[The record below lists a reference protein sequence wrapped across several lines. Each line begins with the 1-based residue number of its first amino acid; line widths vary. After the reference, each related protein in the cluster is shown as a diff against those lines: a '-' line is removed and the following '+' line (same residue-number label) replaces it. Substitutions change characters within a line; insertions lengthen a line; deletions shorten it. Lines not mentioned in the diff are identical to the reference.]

1 MHTPRTTL
9 EGNLA
14 LVDKI
19 ATYEDGWD
27 GDGAKRF
34 TDSDISAFREILQSL
49 DVQPNHVDPVH
60 QRDGCGDRSILR
72 LEWANPG
79 RGTVDY
85 FVSGDGIEERSYLN
99 GTSYERYCS
108 SDECELFEFVE
119 IIADTVDY
127 LFDI

>member
-1 MHTPRTTL
+1 MRTPRTTL

-14 LVDKI
+14 LVDEI

-34 TDSDISAFREILQSL
+34 TDSDINAFREILQNL
-49 DVQPNHVDPVH
+49 DVQPDHVEPVR
-60 QRDGCGDRSILR
+60 QRDGRGDRSVLR

-85 FVSGDGIEERSYLN
+85 FMSGDGVEEQSYLN

-108 SDECELFEFVE
+108 SDECELFELVE
-119 IIADTVDY
+119 SIADTVDY
-127 LFDI
+127 LFDR